1 MMFVTLVDYKGGSIQ
16 VAMDEWSSI
25 SDNNVSLASD
35 NGLDVNGLSD
45 TGVLANG
52 SSTPISIGFGEAVT
66 SHDKDVLNFLKQLK
80 AEKEANLN
88 GQSDVFAQNVHVIS
102 EIIAPKIVTDII
114 AAREAHITNISGFQV
129 NTENLTARNIK
140 TEALESMTGDVGFR
154 FTADGRMVMYTKA
167 TSTAT
172 STVLVNATSTDE
184 FATTTA
190 TSTDVSAT
198 GTATTTDL
206 SATSSDS
213 IFLGLGEG
221 EVMSFDMSGNAFFA
235 GELVAKEIKTESLKV
250 TGQTVL
256 GGGLMV
262 NTIGS
267 DDSVLQLLGDVEFFG
282 RPYFNRDMGGT
293 AIIKKDAKAVEIIFD
308 KEYIEAPSVVASI
321 SFADEAT
328 TTLEAKQSAVFDN
341 DLKFVV
347 TKRTTKG
354 FVILLNKPATND
366 VTFMWMAL
374 AIKNAQ
380 VFTSIEVATSTDSG
394 NTFTSFDPLDTNSTS
409 TATTTDSTNNSESS
423 EQDTTNSTS
432 TTPSSEGFSGSEPVS
447 DSAPVEVVN

>member
-1 MMFVTLVDYKGGSIQ
+1 
-16 VAMDEWSSI
+16 
-25 SDNNVSLASD
+25 
-35 NGLDVNGLSD
+35 
-45 TGVLANG
+45 
-52 SSTPISIGFGEAVT
+52 
-66 SHDKDVLNFLKQLK
+66 
-80 AEKEANLN
+80 
-88 GQSDVFAQNVHVIS
+88 
-102 EIIAPKIVTDII
+102 
-114 AAREAHITNISGFQV
+114 
-129 NTENLTARNIK
+129 
-140 TEALESMTGDVGFR
+140 
-154 FTADGRMVMYTKA
+154 
-167 TSTAT
+167 
-172 STVLVNATSTDE
+172 
-184 FATTTA
+184 
-190 TSTDVSAT
+190 VSAT